1 MHAGS
6 SPSDRPELP
15 ERYTRLV
22 DFYGEPGF
30 GRIRGARVAV
40 VGLGGVGSHAAV
52 ALARSGVG
60 RLLLVDFD
68 VVTQS
73 SLNRAAAAG
82 PADVGRP
89 KAEVLAE
96 AIARTCPDT
105 AVEIRREFCDAK
117 AAPALFEQRPDW
129 VIDAVDGLNPKVDLL
144 EFCVREKLP
153 VASSM
158 GASAHR
164 DPTQLCAGDIS
175 ESRVCALARQVRLRL
190 RRRGIDQGV
199 LCVWSTEPPGEP
211 LPPDLGDRI
220 LDRGRVRNRLPSQI
234 TVPGTFGYA
243 LAALVLERIA
253 AAATAPSPG
262 S

>member
-1 MHAGS
+1 MRGDSSGS
-6 SPSDRPELP
+6 ELP
-15 ERYTRLV
+15 GRFTRLV
-22 DFYGEPGF
+22 DFYGEAGF
-30 GRIRGARVAV
+30 RRIRAARVAV

-52 ALARSGVG
+52 AL
-60 RLLLVDFD
+60 LVDFD
-68 VVTQS
+68 LVTQS
-73 SLNRAAAAG
+73 SLNRAAVAG

-96 AIARTCPDT
+96 QLARTCPDT
-105 AVEIRREFCDAK
+105 GVETRRVFCDAR
-117 AAPALFEQRPDW
+117 AAPALFDPRPDW

-144 EFCVREKLP
+144 EFCVRAMLP

-175 ESRVCALARQVRLRL
+175 ETRTCPLARQVRLRL
-190 RRRGIDQGV
+190 RRRGIDKGI
-199 LCVWSTEPPGEP
+199 LCVWSSEPAGEP

-253 AAATAPSPG
+253 GGATAPSPG